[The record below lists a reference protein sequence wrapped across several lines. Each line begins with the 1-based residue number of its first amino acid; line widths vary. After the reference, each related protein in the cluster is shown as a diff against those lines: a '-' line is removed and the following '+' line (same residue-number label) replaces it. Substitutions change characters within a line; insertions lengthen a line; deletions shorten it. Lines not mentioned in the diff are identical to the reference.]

1 MKKSEVRSLK
11 SEVGAR
17 WLVILSLV
25 IAVLGFGIWV
35 LGFSRAR
42 EDVVWKRIQARGV
55 FTVAT
60 DASYPPFSAVDAN
73 GNLFGFDIDLAEAIG
88 RQWGVR
94 VEFENIAYDALLD

>member
-11 SEVGAR
+11 SEVKAR
-17 WLVILSLV
+17 WLVIVVSV
-25 IAVLGFGIWV
+25 IAILGFGIWV
-35 LGFSRAR
+35 LGFAFPK
-42 EDVVWKRIQARGV
+42 EDEVWKRIQARGV

-73 GNLFGFDIDLAEAIG
+73 GDLFGFDIDLAEAIG

-94 VEFENIAYDALLD
+94 VEFENIAY